1 MLAIK
6 LTILALLAAAWAPAI
21 TGLRVDIAC
30 PGVNNELRCPEG
42 SKIDIRYINHG
53 SQSTKIC
60 AARNKRARTPRMNC
74 FQPRLQTWFKLICDK
89 TQHCRLPKPN
99 ARMFKSN
106 CGDPKTQFI
115 QVHYNCHKNRADVY
129 NAVAC
134 EGRDA
139 QVKCDKGCIKV
150 IKAYFGRHDET
161 TCNNTPTKMTF
172 CTSYTA
178 DAYVRKTCNKT
189 KVCNIKAVAKTLGN
203 PQNCDALPKYLNV
216 DYVCQ
221 VSRINNVLWMFLQR
235 VKPLDVPCNN
245 CGC

>member
-6 LTILALLAAAWAPAI
+6 LMILAFLAAAWAP
-21 TGLRVDIAC
+21 TVGGFRVDVAC

-42 SKIDIRYINHG
+42 STIHIRYLTHG

-60 AARNKRARTPRMNC
+60 AARHKRARTPRMNC
-74 FQPRLQTWFKLICDK
+74 LQPGLRPWFRLICDK
-89 TQHCRLPKPN
+89 TQHCRLPKPDV
-99 ARMFKSN
+99 RMFRPN

-115 QVHYNCHKNRADVY
+115 QVHYICRKNRGDVY

-134 EGRDA
+134 EGQDA
-139 QVKCDKGCIKV
+139 QMKCDKGCIKV

-178 DAYVRKTCNKT
+178 DTYVKKTCNKQ
-189 KVCNIKAVAKTLGN
+189 KVCDVKAVAETLGT
-203 PQNCDALPKYLNV
+203 PVKCDALPKYLYV

-221 VSRINNVLWMFLQR
+221 QR
-235 VKPLDVPCNN
+235 CH
-245 CGC
+245 